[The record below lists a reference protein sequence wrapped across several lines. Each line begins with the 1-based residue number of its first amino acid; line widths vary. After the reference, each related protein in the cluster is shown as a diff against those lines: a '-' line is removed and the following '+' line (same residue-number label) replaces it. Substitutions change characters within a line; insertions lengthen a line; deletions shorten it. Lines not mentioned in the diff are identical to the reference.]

1 MKIYFRT
8 DASVHIGS
16 GHVMRCLSLAES
28 FKKKGH
34 DVVFVMRM
42 QLGDL
47 CDYAESRGFG
57 VERLPKISEPKL
69 PDNTADYQA
78 WLQVSLLDDAQD
90 FLLAASDAE
99 VIVID
104 HYGISA
110 QWEKYVKS
118 CVKCKQIVI
127 DDLVREHCADLI
139 LDQTLGREVEEY
151 LIASPFSEVLAGS
164 KYALLDRRFGELH
177 SIAVSKRPC
186 LEHHKLLVT
195 MGGIDNPN
203 VTLKVLSALSRR
215 APKFQTTVLL
225 NEKAPHYSSVASFCE
240 KHNTWVKHVPFS
252 EDMAGLMAEHTISI
266 GAPGSTSWERACM
279 GLPSILIPL
288 AENQREIC
296 KRLVVADAS
305 ISLEIAEI
313 SEFLNNKLDDLLKRY
328 SIMRRRA
335 LNLCDGR
342 GVERLVEKLSLMGW
356 I

>member
-1 MKIYFRT
+1 MKVYFRV
-8 DASVHIGS
+8 DASKHIGS

-28 FKKKGH
+28 LKAKGH
-34 DVVFVMRM
+34 EIHFVMRP
-42 QLGDL
+42 QEGDL
-47 CDYAESRGFG
+47 CDYTDSRGFI
-57 VERLPKISEPKL
+57 VKRLPKIVEPKL
-69 PDNTADYQA
+69 PNNTADYEA
-78 WLQVSLLDDAQD
+78 WLQVSLIDDAQD
-90 FLLAASDAE
+90 FLLAAPDAE
-99 VIVID
+99 LIIID
-104 HYGISA
+104 HYGISLE
-110 QWEKYVKS
+110 WEKYVKS
-118 CVKCKQIVI
+118 FIKCKQFAI
-127 DDLVREHCADLI
+127 DDLVRAHCADLI
-139 LDQTLGREVEEY
+139 LDQTYDKKAEEY
-151 LIASPFSEVLAGS
+151 LRISPFSEVLVGS
-164 KYALLDRRFGELH
+164 KYALLNPKFSELH
-177 SIAVSKRPC
+177 MASINKSPRI
-186 LEHHKLLVT
+186 ENHKLLIT
-195 MGGIDNPN
+195 MGGVDNMN

-266 GAPGSTSWERACM
+266 GAPGSTSWERACI

-296 KRLVVADAS
+296 KSLVVADAS

-342 GVERLVEKLSLMGW
+342 GVERLVEKLSLIGW